1 MKLKFNGRFHI
12 AEVSVN
18 GNYVDK
24 IMFTDVVDV
33 SSFVKQGENMLE
45 VKLYS
50 GNRNLLGPHHIVH
63 MDVDSSVSPC
73 LFNLEGSW
81 VNGYSPDF
89 TERYSFSK
97 FGLFDK

>member
-1 MKLKFNGRFHI
+1 MNGRFHI
-12 AEVSVN
+12 AEVFVN
-18 GNYVDK
+18 GNYVEK
-24 IMFTDVVDV
+24 IMFTDIVDV
-33 SSFVKQGENMLE
+33 SKFVIQGINTLE

-63 MDVDSSVSPC
+63 MDVDFSASPC
-73 LFNLEGSW
+73 HYNLEGSW
-81 VNGYSPDF
+81 VNGKSPDF